1 MLNQAITNIMQQLDE
16 VFAQRD
22 AKLVED
28 TKAWASG
35 RRLALITYMKSD
47 DCKSAYS
54 SRDYQIRK
62 KDYETRSAMCGGK
75 TWYNIIDGRSIEHI
89 NQMIEK
95 RCAAIQKKRNE
106 SITAKLIKAGVTE
119 VTGTK
124 FVHTNDGFHGYF
136 HVETDKGSK
145 LVEIE
150 TIFAGGYNIQCA
162 HNRTLVKIK

>member
-1 MLNQAITNIMQQLDE
+1 MSNQAVETIMQQLSE

-22 AKLVED
+22 VKLVED
-28 TKAWASG
+28 TKTWASE
-35 RRLALITYMKSD
+35 RLAALAVYLKSD
-47 DCKSAYS
+47 ERKSD
-54 SRDYQIRK
+54 RT
-62 KDYETRSAMCGGK
+62 YETRFAICGGK
-75 TWYNIIDGRSIEHI
+75 TWYGIIYGRSIEDR

-95 RCAAIQKKRNE
+95 RCAAAQKKRNE
-106 SITAKLIKAGVTE
+106 SITAKLIKAGVSE

-162 HNRTLVKIK
+162 HNRTLVKVK